1 METQRRDMGDVT
13 VLALEGV
20 LNGGKESR
28 ALVASV
34 TAVLDEGRRKL
45 VLDLGRVSWVNS
57 SGLGTLHRC
66 WKLVQEGRGS
76 FKLTNVNS
84 RVRQVLA
91 VSHFDHLFESYP
103 DIRGAVASF
112 YR

>member
-1 METQRRDMGDVT
+1 MNMQRRDLGDVT
-13 VLALEGV
+13 VLALDGV
-20 LNGGKESR
+20 VNGGDESR
-28 ALVASV
+28 ALVA
-34 TAVLDEGRRKL
+34 AVEAALGEGRRKL

-57 SGLGTLHRC
+57 SGLGTLHKC
-66 WKLVQEGRGS
+66 WSLVRAREGW

-91 VSHFDHLFESYP
+91 VSHFDDIFESYT
-103 DIRGAVASF
+103 DVRGAVASF